1 MCIYG
6 AGVRSDG
13 MGDWVN
19 TLAYIHGAD
28 YCSLLSFGIY
38 NTTVQILRRQEYA
51 QCRVLCSKRGAAY
64 LIGRA
69 ECLRCRYLSRKW

>member
-38 NTTVQILRRQEYA
+38 NTTIQIVRR
-51 QCRVLCSKRGAAY
+51 
-64 LIGRA
+64 
-69 ECLRCRYLSRKW
+69 